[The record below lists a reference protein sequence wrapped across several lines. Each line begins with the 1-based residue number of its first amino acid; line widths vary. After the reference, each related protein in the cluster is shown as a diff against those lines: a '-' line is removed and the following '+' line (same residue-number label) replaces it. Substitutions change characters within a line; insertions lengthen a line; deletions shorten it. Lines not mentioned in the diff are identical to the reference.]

1 MDNNNKECS
10 LGTHLNENCTAGNR
24 SVLESFEKLDVDL
37 LIARSGIL
45 CVNDGTV
52 ICNKHENSLLI
63 NYSFLQKKC
72 CNPFALHTS
81 SIPAKW
87 NKGGKSMYGRCHFL

>member
-37 LIARSGIL
+37 LIARSEFSVL
-45 CVNDGTV
+45 TMVLLFV
-52 ICNKHENSLLI
+52 I
-63 NYSFLQKKC
+63 
-72 CNPFALHTS
+72 
-81 SIPAKW
+81 
-87 NKGGKSMYGRCHFL
+87 SMRTPY